1 MRPITMVCVFV
12 LGPILALVAAVLGVQ
27 LIEETFLGAL
37 LFLAGVSYPLGAV
50 IYYQRR
56 LKGARQ

>member
-1 MRPITMVCVFV
+1 MNTIAKVFLLV
-12 LGPILALVAAVLGVQ
+12 VGSILALVAAVLGVE

-37 LFLAGVSYPLGAV
+37 LFLAGVGYPLGAV